1 VAALFI
7 VFDKVRRYLAMA
19 RKKAKPKNGAQR
31 RKRVSASARRPDE
44 LPGKSPV
51 VNPWPKGY
59 RSACLFT
66 FDVDTEVSWVF
77 RDVDDPIALS
87 MGRYEP
93 RVGVPLLLNL
103 LDEFDIKSTFFVPG
117 WVAEQNVP
125 MVEQILERG
134 HDVEHHGYLHEP
146 PRTFKS
152 EEEEEAALLK
162 GLETLTRLTGR
173 RPRAYRSPFWE
184 FSANTIPLLERH
196 GFEYT
201 GDLMDTLLPDY
212 HVINGRRTSMINLPG
227 HWILDDLAHFYYHI
241 SARKTILSCRQVLE
255 LYTEELNGIHAYG
268 GIFTLTMHPQASGRP
283 SRVLML
289 RSFMEYVKSRK
300 DIWVTSPAELV
311 AYWRKAHPPESRLLP

>member
-1 VAALFI
+1 
-7 VFDKVRRYLAMA
+7 MA
-19 RKKAKPKNGAQR
+19 RKKTKANKGVP
-31 RKRVSASARRPDE
+31 RKKVAASVARTAE
-44 LPGKSPV
+44 LPGESPV
-51 VNPWPKGY
+51 VNPWPEGY

-117 WVAEQNVP
+117 WVAERNVP
-125 MVEQILERG
+125 MVEQILKRG
-134 HDVEHHGYLHEP
+134 HDVEHHGYFHEP

-152 EEEEEAALLK
+152 EEEEEAALVK
-162 GLETLTRLTGR
+162 GIEILEGLTGR

-184 FSANTIPLLERH
+184 FSASTIPLLERH

-212 HVINGRRTSMINLPG
+212 HVVNGRTTSMINLPG

-255 LYTEELNGIHAYG
+255 LYKEELDGIHAYG

-289 RSFMEYVKSRK
+289 KSFIEYVKSHK
-300 DIWVTSPAELV
+300 DIWVTSPATLV
-311 AYWRKAHPPESRLLP
+311 AYWRKKHPPGKRPLQ

>member
-1 VAALFI
+1 
-7 VFDKVRRYLAMA
+7 MA
-19 RKKAKPKNGAQR
+19 RKKTKANKGVP
-31 RKRVSASARRPDE
+31 RKKVAASVARTAE
-44 LPGKSPV
+44 LPGESPV

-117 WVAEQNVP
+117 WVAERNVP
-125 MVEQILERG
+125 MVEQILKRG
-134 HDVEHHGYLHEP
+134 HDVEHHGYFHEP

-152 EEEEEAALLK
+152 EEEEEAALVK
-162 GLETLTRLTGR
+162 GIEILEGLTGR

-184 FSANTIPLLERH
+184 FSASTIPLLERH

-212 HVINGRRTSMINLPG
+212 HVVNGRTTSMINLPG

-255 LYTEELNGIHAYG
+255 LYKEELDGIHAYG
-268 GIFTLTMHPQASGRP
+268 GIFTLTIHPQASGRP

-289 RSFMEYVKSRK
+289 KSFIEYVKSRK
-300 DIWVTSPAELV
+300 DIWVTSPAALV
-311 AYWRKAHPPESRLLP
+311 AYWRKTHPPEKRPLR

>member
-1 VAALFI
+1 
-7 VFDKVRRYLAMA
+7 MA
-19 RKKAKPKNGAQR
+19 RKKTKANRGVPREKVA
-31 RKRVSASARRPDE
+31 ASVARTAE
-44 LPGKSPV
+44 LPGESPV

-117 WVAEQNVP
+117 WVAERNVP
-125 MVEQILERG
+125 MVEQILKRG
-134 HDVEHHGYLHEP
+134 HDVEHHGYFHEP

-152 EEEEEAALLK
+152 EEEEEAALVK
-162 GLETLTRLTGR
+162 GIEILEGLTGR

-184 FSANTIPLLERH
+184 FSASTIPLLERH

-212 HVINGRRTSMINLPG
+212 HVVNGRTTSMVNLPG

-255 LYTEELNGIHAYG
+255 LYKEELDGIHAYG

-289 RSFMEYVKSRK
+289 KSFIEYVKSHK

-311 AYWRKAHPPESRLLP
+311 AYWRKKHPPGKRPLQ

>member
-1 VAALFI
+1 
-7 VFDKVRRYLAMA
+7 MA
-19 RKKAKPKNGAQR
+19 RKKTRAN
-31 RKRVSASARRPDE
+31 KRVPRKKVHASVAKTAE
-44 LPGKSPV
+44 LPGESPV
-51 VNPWPKGY
+51 VSPWPQGY

-117 WVAEQNVP
+117 WVAERNVS
-125 MVEQILERG
+125 MLEQILKRG
-134 HDVEHHGYLHEP
+134 HDVEHHGYFHEP

-152 EEEEEAALLK
+152 EEEEEAALVK
-162 GLETLTRLTGR
+162 GIEILERLTGR

-184 FSANTIPLLERH
+184 FSASTIPLLERH

-212 HVINGRRTSMINLPG
+212 HVVNGRTTSMINLPG

-255 LYTEELNGIHAYG
+255 LYKEELDGIHAYG

-289 RSFMEYVKSRK
+289 KSFIEYVKSRK
-300 DIWVTSPAELV
+300 DIWLTSPAALV
-311 AYWRKAHPPESRLLP
+311 AYWRTKHPPEKRPLQ

>member
-1 VAALFI
+1 
-7 VFDKVRRYLAMA
+7 MA
-19 RKKAKPKNGAQR
+19 RKRVKVKNGAQR
-31 RKRVSASARRPDE
+31 QKRVSASARRSDE

-103 LDEFDIKSTFFVPG
+103 LYEFGIKSTFFVPG
-117 WVAEQNVP
+117 WVAERYVP
-125 MVEQILERG
+125 MLEQILERG

-152 EEEEEAALLK
+152 EEEEERVLLK
-162 GLETLTRLTGR
+162 GIETLTRLTGR

-212 HVINGRRTSMINLPG
+212 HVVNGRRTSMVNLPG

>member
-1 VAALFI
+1 
-7 VFDKVRRYLAMA
+7 MA
-19 RKKAKPKNGAQR
+19 RKKATPKNGAQR
-31 RKRVSASARRPDE
+31 RKSVSASARRPGE

-77 RDVDDPIALS
+77 REVDDPIALS

-117 WVAEQNVP
+117 WVAERNVP
-125 MVEQILERG
+125 MVEQFLKRG

-152 EEEEEAALLK
+152 EEEEETALLK
-162 GLETLTRLTGR
+162 GIETLTRLTGR

-212 HVINGRRTSMINLPG
+212 HVVNGKRTSMINLPG

-289 RSFMEYVKSRK
+289 RSFMEHVKSRK

>member
-1 VAALFI
+1 MV
-7 VFDKVRRYLAMA
+7 
-19 RKKAKPKNGAQR
+19 RKKTRAN
-31 RKRVSASARRPDE
+31 KRVPFKKVHASPAKTAE
-44 LPGKSPV
+44 LPGESPV
-51 VNPWPKGY
+51 VSPWPQGY

-117 WVAEQNVP
+117 WVAERNVP
-125 MVEQILERG
+125 MLEQILKRG
-134 HDVEHHGYLHEP
+134 HDVEHHGYFHEP

-152 EEEEEAALLK
+152 EEEEEAALVK
-162 GLETLTRLTGR
+162 GIETLERLTGR

-184 FSANTIPLLERH
+184 FSASTIPLLERH

-212 HVINGRRTSMINLPG
+212 HVINGRTTSMINLPG

-255 LYTEELNGIHAYG
+255 LYKEELDGIHAYG

-289 RSFMEYVKSRK
+289 KSFIEYVKSHK
-300 DIWVTSPAELV
+300 DIWLTSPAALV
-311 AYWRKAHPPESRLLP
+311 AYWRTKHPPEKRPLQ

>member
-1 VAALFI
+1 
-7 VFDKVRRYLAMA
+7 MA
-19 RKKAKPKNGAQR
+19 RKNSRTRVRRSGR
-31 RKRVSASARRPDE
+31 RKVPATLRQSPE
-44 LPGKSPV
+44 LPGESPV

-77 RDVDDPIALS
+77 REIDDPIALS

-117 WVAEQNVP
+117 WVAERNIS
-125 MVEQILERG
+125 MLDDILKRG

-152 EEEEEAALLK
+152 EKEEEAALVK
-162 GLETLTRLTGR
+162 GIETLERLTGR

-184 FSANTIPLLERH
+184 FSANTIPLLERY

-212 HVINGRRTSMINLPG
+212 HQVNGQITSMLNLPG

-255 LYTEELNGIHAYG
+255 LYKEELEGIHAYG

-289 RSFMEYVKSRK
+289 KSFMEHVTSQK
-300 DIWVTSPAELV
+300 DIWVTSPAKLV
-311 AYWRKAHPPESRLLP
+311 AYWREKHPPKLQPVR